1 MTLARAQ
8 SILVTFLAACVAACS
23 AGGGSSADASSS
35 QGAAGPSPTPKS
47 TASAAVAPP
56 APDAR
61 LSFAAGFYANVVAN
75 VGGARELAALPD
87 GDLLVG
93 TEGRSV
99 AIVPDADGPGV
110 AGPPHTFVTLSE
122 GPAASVIYAPNGAVY
137 AASKSTIWSLPY
149 TAGAQSAAS
158 ATAIA
163 RVRTGPIA
171 PNSDGDV
178 HVTTS
183 LAASSTRLY
192 AGVGSSCN
200 ACEEVDPTRA
210 TVLQMN
216 LDGSGATN
224 LTMRTRNPVALA
236 IDPQTGALWI
246 GGAGQDALP
255 KGHPYEYMDSPT
267 LRGSANVDYGWPE
280 CEENHVPYNALKLSP
295 APSCANTVAPAV
307 EFPAYATL
315 IGAAFYPSAQ
325 TGAYAF
331 PPAYRGG
338 IFVTSH
344 GSWHSNPSV
353 PPRVY
358 YVPMSGDAPSVAVN
372 WNDPTVQSQ
381 TIVAGYGSRTST
393 SYIGRPT
400 GVAVGPNGSL
410 FVADDVTGN
419 ILRIR
424 HR

>member
-1 MTLARAQ
+1 
-8 SILVTFLAACVAACS
+8 
-23 AGGGSSADASSS
+23 
-35 QGAAGPSPTPKS
+35 
-47 TASAAVAPP
+47 
-56 APDAR
+56 
-61 LSFAAGFYANVVAN
+61 
-75 VGGARELAALPD
+75 
-87 GDLLVG
+87 
-93 TEGRSV
+93 
-99 AIVPDADGPGV
+99 
-110 AGPPHTFVTLSE
+110 
-122 GPAASVIYAPNGAVY
+122 
-137 AASKSTIWSLPY
+137 
-149 TAGAQSAAS
+149 
-158 ATAIA
+158 
-163 RVRTGPIA
+163 
-171 PNSDGDV
+171 V

-183 LAASSTRLY
+183 LAASPVRLY

-200 ACEEVDPTRA
+200 ACAEVDPTRA

-216 LDGSGATN
+216 LDGSAVTN
-224 LTMRTRNPVALA
+224 LTTRTRNPIALA
-236 IDPQTGALWI
+236 INPQTGSLWI

-307 EFPAYATL
+307 EFPAYSTL
-315 IGAAFYPSAQ
+315 IGAAFYPNAQ
-325 TGAYAF
+325 TGAYVF
-331 PPAYRGG
+331 PAAYRGG

-372 WNDPTVQSQ
+372 WTDPTVQSQ
-381 TIVAGYGSRTST
+381 TIVAGYGSNTST

-410 FVADDVTGN
+410 FIADDASGN

>member
-1 MTLARAQ
+1 MA
-8 SILVTFLAACVAACS
+8 
-23 AGGGSSADASSS
+23 
-35 QGAAGPSPTPKS
+35 
-47 TASAAVAPP
+47 ASAVVTPP

-61 LSFAAGFYANVVAN
+61 LTFASGFYANVVAT

-93 TEGRSV
+93 TEGRSI
-99 AIVPDADGPGV
+99 AIVPGADGSGV
-110 AGPPHTFVTLSE
+110 AGAARTFVTLSE

-137 AASKSTIWSLPY
+137 AATNTTIWRIPY
-149 TAGAQSAAS
+149 TAGARSSAS

-163 RVRTGPIA
+163 RVRTGAIA
-171 PNSDGDV
+171 PDSDGDV

-200 ACEEVDPTRA
+200 ACIEVDPTRA

-224 LTMRTRNPVALA
+224 LTRRTRNPVALA
-236 IDPQTGALWI
+236 IDPQTGSLWI
-246 GGAGQDALP
+246 AGAGQDALP

-267 LRGSANVDYGWPE
+267 LRGPANIDYGWPE
-280 CEENHVPYNALKLSP
+280 CEEDHVPYNALKLSP
-295 APSCANTVAPAV
+295 APNCANIVAPAV
-307 EFPAYATL
+307 EFPAYSTL
-315 IGAAFYPSAQ
+315 IGAAFYPSTQ
-325 TGAYAF
+325 TGAYVF
-331 PPAYRGG
+331 PAAYRGG

-358 YVPMSGDAPSVAVN
+358 YVPMSGDAPSAAVN

-381 TIVAGYGSRTST
+381 TIVAGYGSTAST

-400 GVAVGPNGSL
+400 GVAIGPSGSL
-410 FVADDVTGN
+410 FVADDATGN

>member
-1 MTLARAQ
+1 
-8 SILVTFLAACVAACS
+8 
-23 AGGGSSADASSS
+23 
-35 QGAAGPSPTPKS
+35 
-47 TASAAVAPP
+47 
-56 APDAR
+56 

-93 TEGRSV
+93 TEGRSI
-99 AIVPDADGPGV
+99 AIVPNADGPGV
-110 AGPPHTFVTLSE
+110 AGPAQTFITLSE

-137 AASKSTIWSLPY
+137 AASKTTIWRLPY
-149 TAGAQSAAS
+149 TTGAQSAAS

-163 RVRTGPIA
+163 HVRTGAVA

-200 ACEEVDPTRA
+200 SCTEVDPTRA

-216 LDGSGATN
+216 LDGSAATN
-224 LTMRTRNPVALA
+224 LTTRTRNPVALA

-267 LRGSANVDYGWPE
+267 LRGAANVDYGWPE
-280 CEENHVPYNALKLSP
+280 CEENRVPYNALGLSP

-331 PPAYRGG
+331 PAAYRGG

-344 GSWHSNPSV
+344 GSWHSNPSN

-381 TIVAGYGSRTST
+381 TIVGGYGSTAST
-393 SYIGRPT
+393 RYIGRPT
-400 GVAVGPNGSL
+400 GVAVGPSGSL
-410 FVADDVTGN
+410 FVADDATGN